1 LPVGILLV
9 SVHVTG
15 SITLTLPSSEFNTK
29 MGAGAFATGSGGGG
43 CGLEDMAEAKPK
55 AAKPIVKVS
64 ARKIMLRV

>member
-1 LPVGILLV
+1 
-9 SVHVTG
+9 
-15 SITLTLPSSEFNTK
+15 
-29 MGAGAFATGSGGGG
+29 MGAGAFATGSGGAG